1 MMPLITSASTCWAAK
16 PTMATSREELVK
28 RVALRA
34 FVVVNRPLIQI
45 HAVMDNKTFDM
56 LLKNLMW
63 ICSLRFRIIPNIL
76 LMANIPA
83 LHRPP
88 MTAILMR
95 SISIQTSFPFMT
107 ACLSVYH
114 KHRKLTILA
123 FFQLSSIFF
132 RIFTVLIQFV
142 PLNSGRNIIYS
153 MNCIR
158 AKLPIMI
165 PAVHTIHARLPC
177 RVQPLHTGFMPD
189 PEGFLILSGKLLVT
203 SRLRPLLSCPEGL
216 RLQPAPI

>member
-1 MMPLITSASTCWAAK
+1 MTVWRTVMSSTIPDIPRLLILTFSPRLKGLDQLSMMPLITSASTCWAAK

-45 HAVMDNKTFDM
+45 HAMMDNKTFDM

-107 ACLSVYH
+107 VPISLS
-114 KHRKLTILA
+114 
-123 FFQLSSIFF
+123 
-132 RIFTVLIQFV
+132 
-142 PLNSGRNIIYS
+142 
-153 MNCIR
+153 
-158 AKLPIMI
+158 
-165 PAVHTIHARLPC
+165 
-177 RVQPLHTGFMPD
+177 
-189 PEGFLILSGKLLVT
+189 
-203 SRLRPLLSCPEGL
+203 
-216 RLQPAPI
+216 